1 MVTFL
6 DTETNMAHISGG
18 EVTYGR
24 TMKTGDYENKR
35 VDVKLTFGVDDG
47 EDVEA
52 ILTKVSITAVR
63 KAHEMLGI
71 PAPAAA
77 TAAVASKSAATAKAG
92 KEAAAAVT
100 KVEKTQTPTPA
111 AAETVVDEKKVAV
124 EQAAISTGAERVDP
138 AQVADE
144 LDEVAPITDA
154 QLADA
159 AKQKNATLK
168 DPVRIKALR
177 DKYAGKTPSILSEIP
192 KDKRQAFLDE
202 LKKMQ

>member
-1 MVTFL
+1 
-6 DTETNMAHISGG
+6 MAHISGG
-18 EVTYGR
+18 EVCYGR
-24 TMKTGDYENKR
+24 TVKTGDFENKR

-77 TAAVASKSAATAKAG
+77 TAAVAPKSVETAKAG
-92 KEAAAAVT
+92 KAGAAAVT
-100 KVEKTQTPTPA
+100 KVEKTQMPTPA

-124 EQAAISTGAERVDP
+124 EQAQISTGAERVDP

-144 LDEVAPITDA
+144 LDETPADITDA

>member
-1 MVTFL
+1 
-6 DTETNMAHISGG
+6 MAHISGG

-77 TAAVASKSAATAKAG
+77 TAAVAPKSAATTKAG

-100 KVEKTQTPTPA
+100 KVEKVQTKPD
-111 AAETVVDEKKVAV
+111 AAEVVEDKP
-124 EQAAISTGAERVDP
+124 AISTGDARVDP
-138 AQVADE
+138 AQMPDE
-144 LDEVAPITDA
+144 LDDASVDITDA

>member
-1 MVTFL
+1 
-6 DTETNMAHISGG
+6 MAHISGG

-24 TMKTGDYENKR
+24 TVKTGDYENKR
-35 VDVKLTFGVDDG
+35 VDVKLTFGVDEG

-77 TAAVASKSAATAKAG
+77 TAAVAPKSAATTAKAT
-92 KEAAAAVT
+92 EAAAAVT
-100 KVEKTQTPTPA
+100 AVEKTQKPA
-111 AAETVVDEKKVAV
+111 KAPKPAAETVEEPA
-124 EQAAISTGAERVDP
+124 QISTGAERVDP

-144 LDEVAPITDA
+144 LDEPAAEKITDA

-159 AKQKNATLK
+159 AKTKNASLK

-192 KDKRQAFLDE
+192 QEKRAEFLAE

>member
-1 MVTFL
+1 
-6 DTETNMAHISGG
+6 MAHISGG

-24 TMKTGDYENKR
+24 TVKTGDYENKR

-47 EDVEA
+47 EDVET

-71 PAPAAA
+71 SVPAAA
-77 TAAVASKSAATAKAG
+77 TAAVAPKSAATTAKAT
-92 KEAAAAVT
+92 EAAAAVT
-100 KVEKTQTPTPA
+100 AVEKTQKPA
-111 AAETVVDEKKVAV
+111 KAPKPAAETVEEPA
-124 EQAAISTGAERVDP
+124 QISTGAERVDP

-159 AKQKNATLK
+159 AKTKNASLK

-192 KDKRQAFLDE
+192 QEKRAEFLAE

>member
-1 MVTFL
+1 
-6 DTETNMAHISGG
+6 MAHISGG

-77 TAAVASKSAATAKAG
+77 TAAVAPKSAATTKAG

-124 EQAAISTGAERVDP
+124 EQAAISTGDARVDP
-138 AQVADE
+138 AQMPDE
-144 LDEVAPITDA
+144 LDDASVDITDA

>member
-1 MVTFL
+1 
-6 DTETNMAHISGG
+6 MAHISGG

-24 TMKTGDYENKR
+24 TVKTGDYENKR
-35 VDVKLTFGVDDG
+35 VDVKLTFGVDEG

-77 TAAVASKSAATAKAG
+77 TAAVAPKSAATTAKAT
-92 KEAAAAVT
+92 EAAAAVT
-100 KVEKTQTPTPA
+100 AVEKTQKPAQAPKPA
-111 AAETVVDEKKVAV
+111 AEAV
-124 EQAAISTGAERVDP
+124 EEPAQISTGAERVDP

-159 AKQKNATLK
+159 AKTKNASLK

-192 KDKRQAFLDE
+192 QEKRAEFLAE

>member
-1 MVTFL
+1 
-6 DTETNMAHISGG
+6 MAHISGG
-18 EVTYGR
+18 EVCYGR
-24 TMKTGDYENKR
+24 TVKTGDFENKR

-77 TAAVASKSAATAKAG
+77 TAAVAPKSVETAKAG
-92 KEAAAAVT
+92 KAGAAAVT
-100 KVEKTQTPTPA
+100 KVEKAQTKPD
-111 AAETVVDEKKVAV
+111 AAETVEEPKA
-124 EQAAISTGAERVDP
+124 QISTGAERVDP

-144 LDEVAPITDA
+144 LDETPADITDA

>member
-1 MVTFL
+1 
-6 DTETNMAHISGG
+6 MAHISGG

-24 TMKTGDYENKR
+24 TVKTGDYENKR
-35 VDVKLTFGVDDG
+35 IDVKLTFGVDEG
-47 EDVEA
+47 EDVTA
-52 ILTKVSITAVR
+52 ILDRVSLLALN
-63 KAHEMLGI
+63 KAHEILGL
-71 PAPAAA
+71 PQKKVEAVVPQTAKTVKAAKEA
-77 TAAVASKSAATAKAG
+77 TAAVTAVETTQKATK
-92 KEAAAAVT
+92 
-100 KVEKTQTPTPA
+100 P
-111 AAETVVDEKKVAV
+111 AAETVEEPKA
-124 EQAAISTGAERVDP
+124 QISTGAERVDP

-144 LDEVAPITDA
+144 LDETPADIMDA